1 MLKILAPKQVSYCT
15 GKKESLYKGYK
26 VKISKHYKAGTM
38 KQKLVIYLLLV
49 LKNQPKETKKTV
61 IILNAGFNLQVQ
73 KSEVKGVRISIRV
86 HMTKPSLTP
95 AAYLPTR
102 PINKWCRNFKENC
115 FKQLLLLII
124 DLDTGG

>member
-1 MLKILAPKQVSYCT
+1 MLKILAPKQGSYCT
-15 GKKESLYKGYK
+15 GEKESLYKGYK

-49 LKNQPKETKKTV
+49 LKNQPKETKKNV
-61 IILNAGFNLQVQ
+61 IILNAGLNLQVQ
-73 KSEVKGVRISIRV
+73 KSEAKGVRISIRV

-95 AAYLPTR
+95 AAHLPIR

-115 FKQLLLLII
+115 VSSSCCC
-124 DLDTGG
+124 